1 MSPTK
6 NFYCLM
12 KLTHDTNVYLLVN
25 EQGYKEAVTDFSDHL
40 KPGNVSLA
48 FPCVVILSFDFENFS
63 EMSPTVKKV
72 DAEPF
77 VQRFFNSPEL
87 MGRNN
92 PFSLEELLNNY
103 SGTN

>member
-77 VQRFFNSPEL
+77 VQKFLESSVMMNRTQ
-87 MGRNN
+87 
-92 PFSLEELLNNY
+92 PFTIEELLNNY
-103 SGTN
+103 SSSN